1 MVFSRKFARFSLPKR
16 FESRSVQSRPL
27 KNCVLPASKP
37 SIYDAKQTA
46 RENSSE
52 RFLSRFPEIE
62 NLLADYVHTY
72 DNFLLRVEDGG
83 DENGERT
90 RSSRSLSSPTPA
102 SQDLARRPGGGGD
115 CHIWAI

>member
-1 MVFSRKFARFSLPKR
+1 MF
-16 FESRSVQSRPL
+16 
-27 KNCVLPASKP
+27 CLPASPPFTTRSKL
-37 SIYDAKQTA
+37 
-46 RENSSE
+46 REKTPASGS
-52 RFLSRFPEIE
+52 RDLSRLPEIE

-90 RSSRSLSSPTPA
+90 RSSRSLSSPTDA

-115 CHIWAI
+115 CHIWAIEVCAAVKGMIFKQFTLG